1 MKFAS
6 EWKHQCSIFLHFTS
20 DLSLTRRGLLSLS
33 VLVSL
38 FLKVSIPNKKTALQ
52 ISGTALVLDEII
64 SHVQSLQ
71 RQVEVRLAYLRHLIY
86 SVKFEQFLSTILR
99 EMQNLNF
106 SRNNFVNEALF
117 VWWVLKHL
125 APTSNYWGLPTVFW
139 CLSIWPEFHHN
150 DLFFFYLY
158 QFDGLH

>member
-1 MKFAS
+1 M
-6 EWKHQCSIFLHFTS
+6 
-20 DLSLTRRGLLSLS
+20 LSLS

-86 SVKFEQFLSTILR
+86 SVKFEQFLSTILW

-117 VWWVLKHL
+117 V
-125 APTSNYWGLPTVFW
+125 
-139 CLSIWPEFHHN
+139 
-150 DLFFFYLY
+150 
-158 QFDGLH
+158 